1 MSRSSQAFGG
11 DSLSTTRSG
20 APATIARRW
29 AAQVPMFRNG
39 PPPHCTFHCK
49 TDTSRSPG
57 PGRSVAPEPVIVQAD
72 HPEYTTLTPS
82 DLPGVRA
89 LVDGRAIVRE
99 APWVSAGIPVARIGQ
114 PASDPAGESERPILM
129 PGDPGLRVGAG
140 GPTWD

>member
-72 HPEYTTLTPS
+72 QAGANTVQISLNRGAMPQEMFLEQIRRFAR
-82 DLPGVRA
+82 DVLPVLQA
-89 LVDGRAIVRE
+89 HEVKVA
-99 APWVSAGIPVARIGQ
+99 PVA
-114 PASDPAGESERPILM
+114 AAAAD
-129 PGDPGLRVGAG
+129 
-140 GPTWD
+140 